1 MTEPSSFAERLA
13 AKRKAAGLSEHGHNL
28 GPDFGKKVIGEDR
41 AKEQEESYDPDL
53 VPDVNVAYEISEA
66 DKEIDYLL
74 EGLSITDSYNKW
86 CGKSVP
92 QDRGRTEGIK
102 VSCPNPAHP
111 DKNPSAW
118 LNTKKGVWNCG
129 SCEIGGDQYDIA
141 AYYFGFP
148 VPGYK
153 TSHFRELR
161 TKMAESLGYRVE
173 SAPGIS
179 YLVQDE
185 DTESPAGDTQD
196 EEPVTET
203 GDAGSEAD
211 NSGQQADEA
220 QPTGPESGKSDAGP
234 IASVI
239 QLYGDEDTDDEIDL
253 PELPW
258 RPLVQEG
265 TFLYEW
271 MKATEIDDIPD
282 EYYFWNGMLAL
293 GLAIGRDTTLYDR
306 RPVFGNLFVCI
317 VGPTGS
323 GKSQAEG
330 HLNELLRTALP
341 YDHTDPFSKGTQMIG
356 APASGEAMIWSF
368 QKDIVDP
375 STAKTLSVGDVRG
388 LISYNEL
395 SGLTGRATRAGNTIK
410 STLMELYDCSGVV
423 STRSRV
429 HGTTSAKNPFA
440 SLLTTTQPKSMGHLL
455 TGSDIDAGFVN
466 RFLFASGKPKRRIAI
481 GGEQILV
488 TASVKPIQE
497 VRAWSGKM
505 KQVQWS
511 KPAADSY
518 TDLYYSFIEPGKK
531 KSSTLSRLDLLVKKL
546 LLLLTVNELSPEV
559 ELHNVDRVKMMM
571 DYLVRCYGV
580 TADQIGNDQAW
591 EVRTEIIR
599 HLSHHSP
606 KGGLTLRGL
615 NDRLK
620 RKKFPTRLVRQTID
634 DLTTLQIIAATATKG
649 VGRPTVKYSVMEG

>member
-1 MTEPSSFAERLA
+1 MTDPPTSRFLQLLEE
-13 AKRKAAGLSEHGHNL
+13 KKAAL
-28 GPDFGKKVIGEDR
+28 GPAAAEPQPTKED
-41 AKEQEESYDPDL
+41 YDPDL
-53 VPDVNVAYEISEA
+53 VPDVSVAYEVSAADEA
-66 DKEIDYLL
+66 IDHLL
-74 EGLSITDSYNKW
+74 EGLTIIDSYNKW
-86 CGKSVP
+86 CGKSIP
-92 QDRGRTEGIK
+92 QIMGRTEGIK

-141 AYYFGFP
+141 AYHFGFP

-153 TSHFRELR
+153 TTNFRELR

-203 GDAGSEAD
+203 GDASSEAD

-330 HLNELLRTALP
+330 HLNELLRIALP
-341 YDHTDPFSKGTQMIG
+341 YDHADPFSKGIQMI
-356 APASGEAMIWSF
+356 ASPASGESIVWSF

-466 RFLFASGKPKRRIAI
+466 RFLFVSGKPKRRMAI

-497 VRAWSGKM
+497 VRAWSGKT

-511 KPAADSY
+511 KLAADSY
-518 TDLYYSFIEPGKK
+518 TDLYHRFIEPAKK

-591 EVRTEIIR
+591 EIRTEIIR
-599 HLSHHSP
+599 HLAAHST